1 MPWDELK
8 GQERAVRLI
17 RRALASGQLHHAY
30 LLVGQE
36 GVGKELFARLCAQ
49 AANCEAEP
57 ERRPCGDCAPCKQ
70 IARGN
75 FPDVFWV
82 RPQAEMVKRGMIN
95 KGDLEGAPSREI
107 RVDEVRA
114 LARRL
119 SFALV
124 SGRRKV
130 AIVAPAEALNE
141 RAQNALL
148 KTLEEPPPQT
158 TFFLIASQP
167 DELLPTVRSRCARLM
182 LAPLPPELIA
192 QQLVAR
198 GQKPAEA
205 QAKALRA
212 EGSLAR
218 ALAMTDEELSRRD
231 ELLASLEAALA
242 APDERDALELA
253 EASGEREPALE
264 LLAALEESSRET
276 LVSIAHQGSAA
287 LGAPLLAAIDLCREV
302 REALEQNGNPRLQLE
317 RLLLQARLIRARAGS
332 LASQLFSARSST
344 LPAPIS
350 RSPDSPIS
358 QAGSSD
364 AR

>member
-17 RRALASGQLHHAY
+17 RRALAAEHLHHAY

-49 AANCEAEP
+49 AANCEAAP
-57 ERRPCGDCAPCKQ
+57 PSRPCGDCAPCKQ
-70 IARGN
+70 ILRGN

-82 RPQAEMVKRGMIN
+82 RPQAEMVKRGLIN

-119 SFALV
+119 SFAQV
-124 SGRRKV
+124 FGRRKV

-158 TFFLIASQP
+158 TFFLITSQP

-182 LAPLPPELIA
+182 LAPLPPQLIA
-192 QQLVAR
+192 QELIAR

-205 QAKALRA
+205 EAKALRA

-218 ALAMTDEELSRRD
+218 ALAMTDEEISRRD
-231 ELLASLEAALA
+231 ELLASLEGALS
-242 APDERDALELA
+242 APDERDALDLA
-253 EASGEREPALE
+253 ETNSERDPALE
-264 LLAALEESSRET
+264 LLAALETSAREG
-276 LVSIAHQGSAA
+276 LVSIAHQGPAA
-287 LGAPLLAAIDLCREV
+287 LGAPLLATIDLCQEV

-317 RLLLQARLIRARAGS
+317 RLLLQARLIRARGGS
-332 LASQLFSARSST
+332 LASQYFSEKSST
-344 LPAPIS
+344 RKASIAE
-350 RSPDSPIS
+350 
-358 QAGSSD
+358 AGD
-364 AR
+364 GR